1 MAASSHTYK
10 ELAFLILPI
19 YLPAL
24 LAVLAQAIVI
34 SVLPIFVQDD
44 LGGDDAA
51 TGTIVSM
58 QGLGA
63 FMTAGFAGFVI
74 ARVGDRCGMLV
85 GAGLRS
91 AAYVASWL
99 VTLLPTSTDGGAAM
113 LLLGCARFGTG
124 MGMSTFQVARNSW
137 VNGAV
142 PKTLRGRAN
151 GLIGGCA
158 RVSNTIGPAVGGVLD
173 QYAGAPLAFFGQ
185 VLLGIVN
192 VVVLSFC
199 VPRSSPE
206 PPRAAAV
213 KEVEMTAAA
222 DAPPTP
228 PPPSSSS
235 SRALLLPLLTTG
247 PVAFSFAF
255 ARASR
260 ALLIPL
266 KADSL
271 NLTAATVGYVTAA
284 SFAFD
289 SLLFPLA
296 GHIMDRYG
304 RKWAGVPSLIIM
316 AFGCVL
322 LALSHGLFS
331 VCFASAVLG
340 VGNALSSG
348 LVQTVGQDA
357 APSGQQ
363 QRSRFLG
370 LYKVATDTG
379 TFAGPLAVGL
389 VAQAATLDVAAG
401 VIGGATALCAAWY
414 AALPVHQEGMP
425 QPQRVKRTAAE
436 DRITLV
442 TADSAKV

>member
-1 MAASSHTYK
+1 MPACVVVGTSNFLDVCRPAATEMAASSHSYR

-44 LGGDDAA
+44 LSGDDAA

-206 PPRAAAV
+206 RHGSSSQGGGDDSGLRRAAN
-213 KEVEMTAAA
+213 TA
-222 DAPPTP
+222 T
-228 PPPSSSS
+228 SILV
-235 SRALLLPLLTTG
+235 LLLPRPPPTS
-247 PVAFSFAF
+247 P
-255 ARASR
+255 
-260 ALLIPL
+260 
-266 KADSL
+266 
-271 NLTAATVGYVTAA
+271 
-284 SFAFD
+284 
-289 SLLFPLA
+289 
-296 GHIMDRYG
+296 HDRT
-304 RKWAGVPSLIIM
+304 RRL
-316 AFGCVL
+316 
-322 LALSHGLFS
+322 
-331 VCFASAVLG
+331 
-340 VGNALSSG
+340 
-348 LVQTVGQDA
+348 
-357 APSGQQ
+357 
-363 QRSRFLG
+363 
-370 LYKVATDTG
+370 
-379 TFAGPLAVGL
+379 
-389 VAQAATLDVAAG
+389 
-401 VIGGATALCAAWY
+401 
-414 AALPVHQEGMP
+414 
-425 QPQRVKRTAAE
+425 
-436 DRITLV
+436 
-442 TADSAKV
+442 